1 MLRLRDNLLIFNLIL
16 LAGNIPLMLCS
27 RLLAL
32 TTRRKFFKSQIP
44 IIDNEIEEANKQQI
58 NKLVKKATGG
68 VLSFTIS
75 FSSNIIQ
82 ELSLVITANV
92 YFMITKRLCL
102 RLKRFLKTESCDGK
116 LLTEVQMRKL
126 TRYIYITYA

>member
-1 MLRLRDNLLIFNLIL
+1 MLRVRDNLLIFNLIL

-44 IIDNEIEEANKQQI
+44 TIDNEIEEANKQQI

>member
-44 IIDNEIEEANKQQI
+44 TIDNEIEEANKQQI
-58 NKLVKKATGG
+58 NKLVKKTTGG

-102 RLKRFLKTESCDGK
+102 RLKRFFKIESCDGK